1 MIIIELFSKILTS
14 LIPNKNLRTKWRD
27 EVKTFF
33 YAFKVITRS
42 SNIGKNFVC
51 LDFSYCNKKTSIGN
65 DVRFN
70 GVKIDGVGQCSI
82 GNFCQFG
89 KDIHIITSNHDYDGD
104 ITIPYGDN
112 NIEKGVVIKDF
123 VWVGT
128 GAIILPGTI
137 VEEGAIIQAGC
148 IVHGK
153 IPRCAIVGGNPCKII
168 KYRNIGHFDK
178 LKQEQKFL
186 YTYKGVCE

>member
-14 LIPNKNLRTKWRD
+14 LIPNKKLRTKCRD

-112 NIEKGVVIKDF
+112 NIEKG
-123 VWVGT
+123 
-128 GAIILPGTI
+128 
-137 VEEGAIIQAGC
+137 AIIQAGC
-148 IVHGK
+148 VVHGK

-168 KYRNIGHFDK
+168 KYRNIEHFDK